1 MHRFK
6 GSKHAVSLCIFSFAP
21 VNIEKR
27 HTSLFITG
35 ACGFTGKFVVSELA
49 KGGRFTLHLN
59 CRHGNPDV
67 SGPEITHHRL
77 DLNDRDQLNDFF
89 LAHPIDAIIHL
100 SALAR
105 VAEGE
110 RSPEEAYRSNFLA
123 TRQLFEAAMQFNID
137 RFVFISSDLVRNP
150 KSVVGITKYLS
161 EYEILNTVESNTKR
175 IILRLPN
182 LSWTPGSVHLIF
194 ERLLKEGQ
202 PITITHP
209 DMSRRFISG
218 EEAARYVRYVAEN
231 GTDKDIFVV
240 NKPTEKITDLARQ
253 MMKEKGTNVDLKFIG
268 MRPGEKLVEE
278 PYEANET
285 SPVSFDDLALLNDK
299 PANTAERN
307 ELIAILEEKSGKRIE
322 EINRD
327 E

>member
-1 MHRFK
+1 MK
-6 GSKHAVSLCIFSFAP
+6 TE
-21 VNIEKR
+21 NR
-27 HTSLFITG
+27 HPSLFITG
-35 ACGFTGKFVVSELA
+35 ACGFTGNYVVREFIEAGSFV
-49 KGGRFTLHLN
+49 LHLN
-59 CRHGNPDV
+59 CRHGKPDLA
-67 SGPEITHHRL
+67 GPDITYHQV
-77 DLNDRDQLNDFF
+77 DLTNRQQVEEFF
-89 LAHPIDAIIHL
+89 HAQRIDTIIHL

-110 RSPEEAYRSNFLA
+110 RSPKAAYRSNFLV
-123 TRQLFEAAMQFNID
+123 TRQLFEAALQFNIT

-150 KSVVGITKYLS
+150 RSVVGITKYLS
-161 EYEILNTVESNTKR
+161 EYDILHAPASRMKR

-194 ERLLKEGQ
+194 ARLLEENQ

-218 EEAARYVRYVAEN
+218 EEAAKYVRYVLEN
-231 GTDKDIFVV
+231 GKDKDIFVV

-278 PYEANET
+278 PYEENET
-285 SPVSFDDLALLNDK
+285 TPVSFDDLALWNDK
-299 PANTAERN
+299 PAKTAERN
-307 ELIAILEEKSGKRIE
+307 KLLAMLEKKSGIQTE
-322 EINRD
+322 ENN
-327 E
+327 